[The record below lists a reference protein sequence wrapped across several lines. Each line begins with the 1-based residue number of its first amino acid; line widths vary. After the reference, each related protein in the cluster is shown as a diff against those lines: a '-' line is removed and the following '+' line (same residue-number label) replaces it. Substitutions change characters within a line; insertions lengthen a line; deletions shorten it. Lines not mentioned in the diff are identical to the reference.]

1 MQRICHI
8 LMINKNGIKLLE
20 DKMEKYR
27 ISVDLEFD
35 SDYHR
40 NNQIEDIKNKIAML
54 IADYNCFLR
63 IGDVVAEKLSENSK
77 K

>member
-1 MQRICHI
+1 
-8 LMINKNGIKLLE
+8 
-20 DKMEKYR
+20 MEKYR

-40 NNQIEDIKNKIAML
+40 NNQIEDIKNEITML
-54 IADYNCFLR
+54 IAGYNCFLR

>member
-40 NNQIEDIKNKIAML
+40 NNQIEDIKNEITML
-54 IADYNCFLR
+54 IAGYNCFLR

>member
-1 MQRICHI
+1 MA
-8 LMINKNGIKLLE
+8 
-20 DKMEKYR
+20 KYR

-40 NNQIEDIKNKIAML
+40 NNQIEDIKNEITML
-54 IADYNCFLR
+54 IAGYNCFLR